1 MTKRSVLVLLIAGLL
16 TGEGIADEKSPPLQG
31 VWQAVEITIPGPAK
45 RTITIPE
52 PRPNLMIFTA
62 RHFSRVQVEAEG
74 PRPAITDA
82 TTASAEEL
90 RAAWG
95 PFYAEAGTYDVTGNV
110 VTLRPLAAKNPG
122 AMAPGAYSTW
132 SFTVEGNT
140 LRATAQQN
148 QHGPVANPPT
158 ITLLRVE

>member
-1 MTKRSVLVLLIAGLL
+1 MAKTVWIEEFDVSPDASLIAY
-16 TGEGIADEKSPPLQG
+16 KS
-31 VWQAVEITIPGPAK
+31 
-45 RTITIPE
+45 
-52 PRPNLMIFTA
+52 
-62 RHFSRVQVEAEG
+62 
-74 PRPAITDA
+74 
-82 TTASAEEL
+82 
-90 RAAWG
+90 
-95 PFYAEAGTYDVTGNV
+95 AEAGTYDVTGNV